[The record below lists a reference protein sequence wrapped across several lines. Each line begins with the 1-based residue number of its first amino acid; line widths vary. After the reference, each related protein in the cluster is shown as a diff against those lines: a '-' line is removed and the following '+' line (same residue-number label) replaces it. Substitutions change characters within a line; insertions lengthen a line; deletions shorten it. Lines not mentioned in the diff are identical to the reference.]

1 MEMLIVCG
9 LAVAAGVAGAAWVD
23 AWSTARVCRR
33 QPERRRSWGI
43 VGWAEHRAA
52 RRRPRLACSLWRAG
66 MLH

>member
-9 LAVAAGVAGAAWVD
+9 LAVAAGVAGAAVVD
-23 AWSTARVCRR
+23 AWTCRR

-43 VGWAEHRAA
+43 MGWAEHRAA
-52 RRRPRLACSLWRAG
+52 RRRPGLAGALWRAG